1 MEGLHMTVKELYE
14 SIGGNYDEVLKRLMM
29 DKLVDKF
36 ILKFLEDNSCSSLVK
51 AWDDQDAT
59 AIFEASH
66 AAKGV
71 CANLALTPLTE
82 VLSTIT
88 EAYRPGK
95 ESSRDEAAVNAA
107 YEEFKKIYP
116 EIMGKIAVYRDSNN

>member
-1 MEGLHMTVKELYE
+1 MTVKELYE

-29 DKLVDKF
+29 DKLIDKF
-36 ILKFLEDNSCSSLVK
+36 ILKFLEENSCRELMS
-51 AWDDQDAT
+51 AWEAGDEK

-82 VLSTIT
+82 TLSIIT
-88 EAYRPGK
+88 EGYRPGK
-95 ESSRDEAAVNAA
+95 EAKRDTAAISAA
-107 YEEFKKIYP
+107 YEEFTRVYSDTI
-116 EIMGKIAVYRDSNN
+116 GKIELYRDSR

>member
-1 MEGLHMTVKELYE
+1 MTVKELYE

-36 ILKFLEDNSCSSLVK
+36 ILKFLEENSCQNLIT
-51 AWDDQDAT
+51 AWEANDDN

-71 CANLALTPLTE
+71 CANLAITPLTK

-88 EAYRPGK
+88 EGYRPGK
-95 ESSRDEAAVNAA
+95 ESERNAAEVSAA
-107 YEEFKKIYP
+107 YEEFKKLYP
-116 EIMGKIAVYRDSNN
+116 EIIEKITQYRDGK